1 MIDQMIL
8 RYGGTP
14 SRRSDLSARNSSLW
28 QEEGGARREQD
39 GARMPNNNNRNEN
52 WVLNLVNSLKL

>member
-1 MIDQMIL
+1 MDRMIDQMIL

-14 SRRSDLSARNSSLW
+14 SRRSDLSARSSSLW

-39 GARMPNNNNRNEN
+39 GARMPNNSNRNEN
-52 WVLNLVNSLKL
+52 WV